1 MTDCIVLFQRDE
13 SFDTH
18 EVGAYEIVIVT
29 GGGNARGVQL
39 TRSEALSIYMDMQV
53 EFDE

>member
-1 MTDCIVLFQRDE
+1 MTDCIVLFRRDK

-18 EVGAYEIVIVT
+18 EVGAYHIVIVT
-29 GGGNARGVQL
+29 MDGTARGVQL
-39 TRSEALSIYMDMQV
+39 TRSEALSIYYDMQV